1 MIDTSHDNHISNAHS
16 TFKYFPNIFSQM
28 YVDDMKIYEDQI
40 KLSNIVPICLWRNWD
55 KIELKSS
62 KLH

>member
-1 MIDTSHDNHISNAHS
+1 
-16 TFKYFPNIFSQM
+16 M